1 MEEKVTLYSTNCPKC
16 IILEKKMKQ
25 NGIIFEKNMDVDKMI
40 EMGIMQA
47 PVLKVGDELLNF
59 KQAVQWV
66 NLKKHSDELGI
77 DI

>member
-1 MEEKVTLYSTNCPKC
+1 MEEKITLYSTNCPKC

-47 PVLKVGDELLNF
+47 PVLKVDGELLNF
-59 KQAVQWV
+59 KQAVQWL
-66 NLKKHSDELGI
+66 NLKKLTAEFND
-77 DI
+77 